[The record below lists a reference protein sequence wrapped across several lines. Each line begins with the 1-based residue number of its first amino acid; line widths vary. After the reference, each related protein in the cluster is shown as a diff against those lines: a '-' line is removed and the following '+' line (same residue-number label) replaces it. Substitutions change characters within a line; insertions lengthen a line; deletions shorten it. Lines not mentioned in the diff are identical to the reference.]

1 MIYAVSGNNYG
12 DEGKGLAVDY
22 LTLNGHNLV
31 VRHNG
36 GSQAAHTVDREDKR
50 FVFHEIS
57 SGSFNDSDTYWSG
70 TFLPDLYK
78 LEEEIEGFAKVSG
91 KQVKIFASTDANT
104 TLLYD
109 VYLNQK
115 KEELRGSDKHGSCG
129 MGIWEA
135 TRRSG
140 KGFGL
145 TLGDIS
151 SMTVSGIASKLEEIE
166 KEYFIPR
173 LATEGIED
181 TLELDTLRYAELLKN
196 VLTKYVAL
204 IKDEAA
210 FIRSY
215 DNVIFEGGQGLLL
228 DTERKDLW
236 PHTTCSRTNIANPV
250 NILNA
255 CGLKLDEAIY
265 VTRSYL
271 TRHGAGPFAEDPD
284 LNFIDETNIPNPW
297 QDNMRFGRHGKL
309 SSLVGRASDDSS
321 AYGVKASLFVTHLN
335 ETGDKILTEDGD
347 ESLSD
352 LSQAALD
359 AGIGRLY
366 LSRSRF
372 SKDVSVTDL

>member
-1 MIYAVSGNNYG
+1 MFYAVTGNNYG

-22 LTLNGHNLV
+22 LTLKGHNLV

-57 SGSFNDSDTYWSG
+57 SGSFNGSDTYWSG

-78 LEEEIEGFAKVSG
+78 LEEEIEGFAKISG
-91 KQVKIFASTDANT
+91 KQVKIFASPDANT

-115 KEELRGSDKHGSCG
+115 KEEARGSDKHGSCG

-135 TRRSG
+135 TRRSRN
-140 KGFGL
+140 GFGL
-145 TLGDIS
+145 TLGEIS
-151 SMTVSGIASKLEEIE
+151 SMSVSLLAAKLDEIE

-173 LATEGIED
+173 LASEGIAD
-181 TLELDTLRYAELLKN
+181 KLELDTIRYAGLLKD
-196 VLTKYVAL
+196 VLRKYVTL
-204 IKDEAA
+204 INDEAGLM
-210 FIRSY
+210 RSY

-228 DTERKDLW
+228 DTDRKDLW

-250 NILNA
+250 NILDA
-255 CGLKLDEAIY
+255 CGLRLDEAIY
-265 VTRSYL
+265 VTRAYL

-284 LNFIDETNIPNPW
+284 LHFTDETNIPNPW

-309 SSLVGRASDDSS
+309 TSLVGRAADDGSS
-321 AYGVKASLFVTHLN
+321 YGVEATLFVTHLN
-335 ETGDKILTEDGD
+335 ETGDKILTQDGD
-347 ESLSD
+347 ASLSD

-359 AGIGRLY
+359 AGITKLY

-372 SKDVSVTDL
+372 AKDVSVTDL